1 MVDITAKPIVSVII
15 PVYNDAERLRKCL
28 RALKGQTYPGDR
40 YSVIVVDNGSTD
52 DVESVARLFDNVV
65 LEKEEQKGV
74 SAATNRGISVSN
86 GEVLAFTDSDCVPA
100 PDWIE
105 KGVEALQ
112 KMRAPGIACGR
123 VELFFRD
130 PDNLTAAELYEKIY
144 AFRQEDYAKEGHCVT
159 ANVFVPREVFEKTG
173 FFDTALV
180 TCQDKEWSERAV
192 SAGYKLVYAGDA
204 AVSHP
209 ARHTLGDLAKKCRA
223 LTAGFHQLERRGNY
237 LRTFSAYVSSTFR
250 DIRAVFSDRRLNGI
264 GERIKVL
271 LVIFFVRC
279 VYVKEKIRL
288 ALEGGAAR

>member
-1 MVDITAKPIVSVII
+1 MADKNPIPEVSVIV

-40 YSVIVVDNGSTD
+40 YNVIVVDNGSTD

-86 GEVLAFTDSDCVPA
+86 GEVLAFTDSDCIPA
-100 PDWIE
+100 HDWIE

-112 KMRAPGIACGR
+112 KMRPPVIVCGR

-144 AFRQEDYAKEGHCVT
+144 AFRQEDYVKEGHCVT
-159 ANVFVPREVFEKTG
+159 ANAFVPREVFEKTG
-173 FFDTALV
+173 LFDTGLL

-192 SAGYKLVYAGDA
+192 SAGYKLVYAGEA

-209 ARHTLGDLAKKCRA
+209 ARYTLGDLAKKCRG
-223 LTAGFHQLERRGNY
+223 LTAGFHSLEKKGNY
-237 LRTFSAYVSSTFR
+237 PAILAGYIGATFR
-250 DIRAVFSDRRLNGI
+250 DMARVFADKRLSGPAQ
-264 GERIKVL
+264 RVKVL
-271 LVIFFVRC
+271 LMVIFIRC
-279 VYVKEKIRL
+279 VYVQEKIRL
-288 ALEGGAAR
+288 ALGGGNR